1 MHHLLGRDA
10 RLLLENAHALTLVL
24 FSQYLYTGRNS
35 EKRPSNPPLKK
46 NNNPGL
52 DVCGTHKFVSRK
64 GVDCRYNTEPLVRA
78 EPEGHYLHEHRDAV
92 KIGVFT
98 MCGIRDGKK

>member
-1 MHHLLGRDA
+1 MQGSFWKMRMP
-10 RLLLENAHALTLVL
+10 LLLFYFLSIFIQGET
-24 FSQYLYTGRNS
+24 QR
-35 EKRPSNPPLKK
+35 RDPQIPLKK
-46 NNNPGL
+46 KNNNNPGL

-64 GVDCRYNTEPLVRA
+64 GVDCRHNTEPLVRA

-98 MCGIRDGKK
+98 MCGIRDGQK